1 MDDQVTPRR
10 RVWTRLRLGHVAAVA
25 VLFGACGGVAY
36 AASGGSFVGPH
47 GNLNTC
53 VPIGGGTVRMW
64 RVGHKCSPGR
74 VLVTWAATGAT
85 GATGQTGA
93 TGATNPAAT
102 TVDGQAVDKLRLELP
117 TPASGTTS
125 VSLYTGNGLSV
136 LADCTSA
143 GVSSLVANGPAT
155 ADSEFTVSGEQGNS
169 TFGSQTNALGPASNA
184 VLGPA
189 GAGEASFSY
198 SSSAGAVVSGDVG
211 YQSAPSF
218 GNYAGC
224 GFFGSITV
232 G

>member
-10 RVWTRLRLGHVAAVA
+10 RKWARLRLPQVA
-25 VLFGACGGVAY
+25 VVVVFLSVLGGAAY

-53 VPIGGGTVRMW
+53 VPVGGGTVRMW
-64 RVGHKCSPGR
+64 KAGHKCSPGR
-74 VLVTWAATGAT
+74 VLVAWAAAGAT

-102 TVDGQAVDKLRLELP
+102 TVNGQAVDKLRLEEP
-117 TPASGTTS
+117 TPTSGTTS
-125 VSLYTGNGLSV
+125 ISLYTGNGLTI

-143 GVSSLVANGPAT
+143 GVASLVADGPVT
-155 ADSEFTVSGEQGNS
+155 ADSELTVSGYQGTS
-169 TFGSQTNALGPASNA
+169 AFGSQTNALGSTSLA

-189 GAGEASFSY
+189 GSGEASFSY

-218 GNYAGC
+218 GSYGDC
-224 GFFGSITV
+224 GFFGSVTV